1 MERVGLALLAIL
13 FALAIALWL
22 YGIYCY
28 IQMVRHRA
36 AGTSPF
42 QLAWP
47 SRHLTERGC
56 EFRRRA
62 LRAYAAFGLLALLLL
77 LLATLL
83 GVWLRRDV
91 V

>member
-1 MERVGLALLAIL
+1 MDRLGIALLAIL
-13 FALAIALWL
+13 FALAIVLWL
-22 YGIYCY
+22 YGVYCY

-36 AGTSPF
+36 EGTSPF

-47 SRHLTERGC
+47 SQHLTERGR

-62 LRAYAAFGLLALLLL
+62 LRAYAAFGLVALLLL

-83 GVWLRRDV
+83 GTWFRRRAV
-91 V
+91 

>member
-1 MERVGLALLAIL
+1 MERLGLAVLAIL

-22 YGIYCY
+22 YGVYCY

-47 SRHLTERGC
+47 SQQLTERGR

-77 LLATLL
+77 LLATRL
-83 GVWLRRDV
+83 
-91 V
+91 

>member
-1 MERVGLALLAIL
+1 MERLGLAVLAIL

-22 YGIYCY
+22 YGVYCY

-36 AGTSPF
+36 AGTSAF

-47 SRHLTERGC
+47 SQQLTERGR

-83 GVWLRRDV
+83 GTWFRRKAF
-91 V
+91 